1 MDKLNAKK
9 IRADFPILKQKING
23 EQLIYLDSAATSQM
37 PVSVEEKIRRFNE
50 TSRANVHRGV
60 HTLGV
65 KATKLYEKS
74 RQKVADFIGAS
85 SAKEVIFTSGCTD
98 SLNLVAASFGEQNIQ
113 AGDEI
118 VVSIMEHHSN
128 LLPWQQLAK
137 RKKAQLK
144 FIEIS
149 KDGRLDLNGLKNK
162 ISSKTK
168 LVALTHVSNVLGT
181 INPIKEVIALAH
193 EKGAIALI
201 DGAQAVGHFPVNVT
215 DLGADFY
222 AFSGHKMFA
231 PTGIGVLYG
240 KRELLDKMLPYR
252 LGGEMIANVTRD
264 GATWA
269 EVPQKFEAGT
279 PNISGAIG
287 LAAAIDYLNSIDLQ
301 LVKEHETELTAYVLE
316 KLSKISGLTIYGPK
330 ESYERTGVISF
341 NLKGIH
347 PHDLATALDL
357 DGIEVR
363 AGHHCAQPLME
374 SLETESTVRASLSIY
389 NNKNDIDK
397 LTSSLQEA
405 KEFFSEFR

>member
-1 MDKLNAKK
+1 MDKLNVKK
-9 IRADFPILKQKING
+9 IKTDFPILKQKVNG
-23 EQLIYLDSAATSQM
+23 EQLVYLDNAATSQM
-37 PVSVEEKIRRFNE
+37 TVSVEEKIKNFTEINC
-50 TSRANVHRGV
+50 ANVHRGV
-60 HTLGV
+60 HTLGLR
-65 KATKLYEKS
+65 ATNLYEES
-74 RQKVADFIGAS
+74 RQKVANFIGAS

-137 RKKAQLK
+137 KKKARLK

-149 KDGRLDLNGLKNK
+149 KDRRLDLNDLKNK

-193 EKGAIALI
+193 EKDAVVLV

-215 DLGADFY
+215 NLGADFY

-231 PTGIGVLYG
+231 PTEIGILYG
-240 KRELLDKMLPYR
+240 KKELLDKMPPYR
-252 LGGEMIANVTRD
+252 FGGEMIANVTRE

-269 EVPQKFEAGT
+269 ETPQKFEAGT
-279 PNISGAIG
+279 PNIAGAIG
-287 LAAAIDYLNSIDLQ
+287 LAAAIDYLNSIDLKLIQ
-301 LVKEHETELTAYVLE
+301 KHETELTAYALE
-316 KLSKISGLTIYGPK
+316 KLSNISDLTIYGPK

-341 NLKGIH
+341 NLKNIH

-357 DGIEVR
+357 NGIEVR

-374 SLETESTVRASLSIY
+374 SLQTESTVRASLSIY
-389 NNKNDIDK
+389 NSKDDINK
-397 LTSSLQEA
+397 LVSSLQET